1 MQRCHQW
8 PNRSKRCLLLTK
20 SNATKGK
27 LFLEMS
33 SLNFEV
39 SYDTVP
45 GWTLKGSVTQ
55 FLNFEGFCDTVR
67 PNLRI
72 AKLVSCVHLL
82 LLLLL
87 FRVGKNRPPSE
98 KETKLKQKFEL
109 ANWSALEPQRTPVW
123 RGWVKYH
130 KPQMFSTNSLILEIT
145 ILCRDKN
152 LLPMNQR
159 WDVECKARQS
169 EKTTLKS
176 AIWKNHIESDK
187 PHWN

>member
-1 MQRCHQW
+1 MSPMSHWQW
-8 PNRSKRCLLLTK
+8 PNGSKRFLLLTK

-27 LFLEMS
+27 LFFGNALLELWSVLWHS
-33 SLNFEV
+33 S
-39 SYDTVP
+39 
-45 GWTLKGSVTQ
+45 W
-55 FLNFEGFCDTVR
+55 LNFEGFCDTVR

-152 LLPMNQR
+152 LLPMN
-159 WDVECKARQS
+159 
-169 EKTTLKS
+169 
-176 AIWKNHIESDK
+176 
-187 PHWN
+187 